1 MRARHVSGRY
11 IARALPDVPISPH
24 SPAYPAIP
32 SPGMLYDDQA
42 AHFDERAGLP
52 PHAADAVA
60 RALAELAAPV
70 DGQTWLEI
78 GAGTGALS
86 VALLGLPIRY
96 VGFDGSGAMLDVFRA
111 RVARAGLDAELH
123 VADGNAPW
131 PAADRS
137 IDVVFAA
144 RALHHLDVDHVV
156 AETRR
161 VLRAPCGWLATGR
174 VRRPYDSPKSILR
187 RQMRRLLEAEGYAG
201 RSGER
206 HADAVFTALEWWGAT
221 RLPPR
226 EVARW
231 TVPHRPADSI
241 ASWRGKAG
249 LAGVDVPAE
258 VKERVLA
265 ALGEWA
271 AAELGD
277 PSLPLE
283 QEEWFEIAAAKVST
297 D

>member
-1 MRARHVSGRY
+1 
-11 IARALPDVPISPH
+11 
-24 SPAYPAIP
+24 
-32 SPGMLYDDQA
+32 MLYDDQA

-60 RALAELAAPV
+60 HALAELAAPV

-96 VGFDGSGAMLDVFRA
+96 VGFDSSAAMLDVFRA
-111 RVARAGLDAELH
+111 RVAGTRTDAELH
-123 VADGNAPW
+123 VADGNARW
-131 PAADRS
+131 PAEDRS
-137 IDVVFAA
+137 IDVIFAA
-144 RALHHLDVDHVV
+144 RALHHLDADHVV

-174 VRRPYDSPKSILR
+174 VRRPHDSPRSMLR
-187 RQMRRLLEAEGYAG
+187 RRMRRLLEAEGYAG

-206 HADAVFTALEWWGAT
+206 HADDVFSALEWWGAT

-226 EVARW
+226 EAARW

-249 LAGVDVPAE
+249 LAGIDVPAE

-271 AAELGD
+271 AVELGD

-283 QEEWFEIAAAKVST
+283 QEEWFEIAAARVST